1 MGQSLK
7 IQNSKNGMTRFR
19 NFKLGVFRQNQ
30 NTKTILKKTT
40 MAQNSKFPKFQLSN
54 FTFTWW
60 NEGIMKGVW
69 LDMTKSVEL
78 QQKVKMLD
86 KFIVRNILITQI

>member
-7 IQNSKNGMTRFR
+7 IQNSKNGMIRFR

-54 FTFTWW
+54 FTFT
-60 NEGIMKGVW
+60 
-69 LDMTKSVEL
+69 
-78 QQKVKMLD
+78 
-86 KFIVRNILITQI
+86 